1 MVVLGEG
8 AVGAGV
14 DGGVVPVCGAAVG
27 EVWDCSVVAGG
38 EVEMGGGVRV
48 GTGVGPG
55 GGVEFGGSGMLRDGL
70 RMRWPVG
77 LWGDNQGGGIP
88 SGIRV

>member
-1 MVVLGEG
+1 MVLGEG

-48 GTGVGPG
+48 GTGVGTG
-55 GGVEFGGSGMLRDGL
+55 EVWSL
-70 RMRWPVG
+70 VG
-77 LWGDNQGGGIP
+77 AACCAMACG
-88 SGIRV
+88 